1 MSMNIRPKGMS
12 GYFGQSEAKEKL
24 QMMID
29 VYKKTGKVPEP
40 ILLTAKPG
48 FGKTTLARAF
58 ANEMGVDFIE
68 VFGPMLRKEEDVFDV
83 LRNGGAGIKRGSII
97 FVDECLSGDTEVMT
111 ENGWVRL
118 DKYNGTDKVL
128 QWEEGGI
135 ASFVTPSRVIKNKWD
150 KVYKLPLREN
160 CVMYQTQ
167 NHRNPVMNRSGK
179 FYVKTP
185 DKLSGADILINKVK
199 CEDRGG
205 KLSLLEK
212 MIIMTQADGAV
223 NWRRKDGTPSIWIIS
238 LSKERKLNY
247 LEKLKSENG
256 FDKFCFKEVKGG
268 KTQGN
273 IKARRRFTYHLPIGN
288 GDYKDLTKYFNLLDF
303 DYSKANDFMDN
314 VFMWDGA
321 SFHSGKLYCTTNK
334 TNAEFVQ
341 AVATLAGYSTHISK
355 SIDKRG
361 YKDYYRVYCYT
372 SKNNM
377 CLQHINK
384 TRELVEWNDYMYCL
398 TVPSSFFIIRK
409 DGYVMVTGNCHA
421 ISPQAQ
427 VMLLPILEDGK
438 LQHGK
443 FNWKFPDWCFIFGT
457 TNPGMLS
464 KPLYERMVNKIQLK
478 DYTVPELS
486 SIGYNSSKALGFNV
500 TKDVLD
506 SLGSISFGTPRLM
519 NAFIKAMSNYVIAKG
534 IDTFG
539 MHHLNKFLKFYGV
552 DNKGLN
558 ISDYAYL
565 KCLYTNVQNGVR
577 VPTGVRAIMK
587 RTGLTSDEVDNIVEP
602 KLLSMGFIG
611 LSGRGRILLDDG
623 IEYTRKYVIT
633 RA

>member
-24 QMMID
+24 QMMIG

-97 FVDECLSGDTEVMT
+97 FIDEC
-111 ENGWVRL
+111 
-118 DKYNGTDKVL
+118 
-128 QWEEGGI
+128 
-135 ASFVTPSRVIKNKWD
+135 
-150 KVYKLPLREN
+150 
-160 CVMYQTQ
+160 
-167 NHRNPVMNRSGK
+167 H
-179 FYVKTP
+179 
-185 DKLSGADILINKVK
+185 
-199 CEDRGG
+199 
-205 KLSLLEK
+205 
-212 MIIMTQADGAV
+212 
-223 NWRRKDGTPSIWIIS
+223 SIS
-238 LSKERKLNY
+238 
-247 LEKLKSENG
+247 
-256 FDKFCFKEVKGG
+256 
-268 KTQGN
+268 
-273 IKARRRFTYHLPIGN
+273 A
-288 GDYKDLTKYFNLLDF
+288 
-303 DYSKANDFMDN
+303 
-314 VFMWDGA
+314 
-321 SFHSGKLYCTTNK
+321 
-334 TNAEFVQ
+334 
-341 AVATLAGYSTHISK
+341 
-355 SIDKRG
+355 
-361 YKDYYRVYCYT
+361 
-372 SKNNM
+372 
-377 CLQHINK
+377 
-384 TRELVEWNDYMYCL
+384 
-398 TVPSSFFIIRK
+398 
-409 DGYVMVTGNCHA
+409 
-421 ISPQAQ
+421 QAQ
-427 VMLLPILEDGK
+427 VMLLPILEDGR